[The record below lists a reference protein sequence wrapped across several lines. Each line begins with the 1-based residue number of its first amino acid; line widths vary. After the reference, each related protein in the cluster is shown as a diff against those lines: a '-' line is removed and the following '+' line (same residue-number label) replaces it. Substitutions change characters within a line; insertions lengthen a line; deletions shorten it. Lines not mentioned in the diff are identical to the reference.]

1 MDVILSEKDGWVT
14 GKGFNRVLYAHREIF
29 DGLPASIV
37 IARVVQHAERL
48 PKTEHHVKLVNG
60 AGWI

>member
-1 MDVILSEKDGWVT
+1 MDVILSEKVRWVT
-14 GKGFNRVLYAHREIF
+14 GKDFNRVLYAHREIL

-37 IARVVQHAERL
+37 VTHVVQHAERL

-60 AGWI
+60 AEWV